1 MVWYIAILLIYQLT
15 SIIGEYL
22 MKKPLPTITFKL
34 EEADKWRIPLCT
46 LIGAIMANIFAI
58 PTLALMIA
66 NFMIAIA
73 YINYFGDKHKFIYIV
88 LFAIIH
94 SAIVFLLQ
102 DGSRE
107 LSQVDSIILTFVST
121 GIYIVLAFASATFH
135 KNPQTL

>member
-1 MVWYIAILLIYQLT
+1 MVWYIAILLIYQFNINYR
-15 SIIGEYL
+15 SNL

-34 EEADKWRIPLCT
+34 EEADKWRIPLCA
-46 LIGAIMANIFAI
+46 LFGAIMANIFAI

-73 YINYFGDKHKFIYIV
+73 YIAYFGDKHKFGYMV

-102 DGSRE
+102 SENGV
-107 LSQVDSIILTFVST
+107 LSQLDSIMLTFVST

>member
-1 MVWYIAILLIYQLT
+1 
-15 SIIGEYL
+15 

-34 EEADKWRIPLCT
+34 EEADKWKIPLSAF
-46 LIGAIMANIFAI
+46 LGAIMANIFTI

-73 YINYFGDKHKFIYIV
+73 YINYFGDKHKFGYMV

-94 SAIVFLLQ
+94 SVIVFLLQ

-121 GIYIVLAFASATFH
+121 GIYIVLAFASSVFH

>member
-1 MVWYIAILLIYQLT
+1 
-15 SIIGEYL
+15 

-34 EEADKWRIPLCT
+34 EEADKWKIPLFVI
-46 LIGAIMANIFAI
+46 IGIVMANIFAI
-58 PTLALMIA
+58 QTLVLMIA

-73 YINYFGDKHKFIYIV
+73 HINYFGDKHKFGYMV

-102 DGSRE
+102 SENGV
-107 LSQVDSIILTFVST
+107 LSQLGLIVLTFVST
-121 GIYIVLAFASATFH
+121 GVYILLAFASATFH